1 MAICRI
7 LNNQPAASDHLPINA
22 LPTNKSI
29 TMVKFL
35 LLLLMPAAVAL
46 NPVVGRA
53 LAGAFEPGQLTVVRW
68 LAAGALVAI
77 VMGLQRLES
86 FSWQK
91 WWRVALLGALGMG
104 FCSYAAYASSKVG
117 TATNVSL
124 IYTCT
129 AALVV
134 LYEIATRQ
142 VRPGFVLIGGVVICL
157 FGAVVI
163 VTRGEFAQLIAVKPA
178 VGDLWALAGMS
189 AWAVYTVAMK
199 RRATEL
205 DPLLLFTV
213 MSFAGSVAF
222 VPVAGIETLRAGLP
236 ELDFHALMWIVA
248 LVLIASVGANLSYNE
263 AIRRTGPILTS
274 AALSLSPLYTALM
287 AVALV
292 GEELAWYHAV
302 GGALVII
309 GLITINFSRA
319 REG

>member
-1 MAICRI
+1 
-7 LNNQPAASDHLPINA
+7 
-22 LPTNKSI
+22 
-29 TMVKFL
+29 MVNFV
-35 LLLLMPAAVAL
+35 LLLLMPAAIGL

-53 LAGAFEPGQLTVVRW
+53 LSGAFAPGQLTLVRW
-68 LAAGALVAI
+68 LAAGLLVAVI
-77 VMGLQRLES
+77 ALGSRRLGS
-86 FSWQK
+86 FSWAK

-104 FCSYAAYASSKVG
+104 FCSYAAYAGAQAG

-142 VRPGFVLIGGVVICL
+142 VRPSVVLIGGIALCL
-157 FGAVVI
+157 LGAVVI
-163 VTRGEFAQLIAVKPA
+163 ITRGELGQLMAMKLA
-178 VGDLWALAGMS
+178 VGDLWAVAGMS

-199 RRATEL
+199 RRTSEL
-205 DPLLLFTV
+205 DPILLFTV
-213 MSFAGSVAF
+213 MSFAGAAAF
-222 VPVAGIETLRAGLP
+222 APVAGIETMSAGLP
-236 ELDFHALMWIVA
+236 EFDLRALMWIVA

-287 AVALV
+287 AVVLV
-292 GEELAWYHAV
+292 GEELAWFHAI

-309 GLITINFSRA
+309 GLITINFSRS
-319 REG
+319 RSS